1 MEDKLIKI
9 IRENERAEV
18 EYKNVDTL
26 EILSLVATIV
36 INLLQDLKEGKGMAA
51 YGELLEVIAK
61 VFSVKTLDFLVHID
75 ETADFA
81 EQAAAFIMD
90 EIHAYEKEEADDQ

>member
-1 MEDKLIKI
+1 MENKVIKI
-9 IRENERAEV
+9 VRENERTEV

-26 EILSLVATIV
+26 EILSLVTKIV
-36 INLLQDLKEGKGMAA
+36 INLLQDLKEEKGMAA

-61 VFSVKTLDFLVHID
+61 VFSVKTLDFLAHID

-90 EIHAYEKEEADDQ
+90 EIHAYEKEEAGDQ